1 MGAAKEELRSAVDAI
16 DEGQAE
22 LLLSFLHL
30 LRARGSERETVSRA
44 ADAPAPHPSPLEA
57 LLLASLLE
65 RAERSPEEL
74 RAILRGFSASEDL
87 AWLSLT
93 EESLGRDWNR
103 PEEDEAWADL

>member
-30 LRARGSERETVSRA
+30 LRSRRSRQGSSIGGAERRPEHASTFELLV
-44 ADAPAPHPSPLEA
+44 LA
-57 LLLASLLE
+57 LMLE
-65 RAERSPEEL
+65 RGQGSVGDLQRLL
-74 RAILRGFSASEDL
+74 RQLSRPADL
-87 AWLSLT
+87 EWLALT
-93 EESLGRDWNR
+93 EKSLSRDWHR